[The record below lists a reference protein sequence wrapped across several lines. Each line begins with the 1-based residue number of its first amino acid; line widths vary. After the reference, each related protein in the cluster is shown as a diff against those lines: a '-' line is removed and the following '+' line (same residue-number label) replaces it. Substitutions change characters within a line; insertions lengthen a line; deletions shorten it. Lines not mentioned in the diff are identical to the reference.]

1 MQEAMLFGYAFPL
14 LQQVLSLKKK
24 KGLLNRSWSEKVRR
38 KEESSENGKIGK
50 SRRAWRAHSPKRF
63 FVFPPCV
70 PVLLQ

>member
-24 KGLLNRSWSEKVRR
+24 KGLLNRSWGEKVRR
-38 KEESSENGKIGK
+38 KEESSENGK